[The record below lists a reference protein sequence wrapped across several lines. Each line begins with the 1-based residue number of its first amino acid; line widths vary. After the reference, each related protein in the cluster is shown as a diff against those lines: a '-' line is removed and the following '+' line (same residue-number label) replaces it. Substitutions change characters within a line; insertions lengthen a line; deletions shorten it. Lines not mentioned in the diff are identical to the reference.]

1 MRKLAVILIFLG
13 ITLAGCKKEEKPIY
27 RAKVRVVNIDGVP
40 VQNVDIRIDT
50 PLEDPFALD
59 FYSKTDIDGYTYFS
73 YPYKAIFDVT
83 ATKGFGFL
91 GCGYVEL
98 FPNEEV
104 ESIVVIYAPN
114 SGFNGC
120 R

>member
-1 MRKLAVILIFLG
+1 MKKLAIILIFLG
-13 ITLAGCKKEEKPIY
+13 LALGGCKKEEKPTY
-27 RAKVRVVNIDGVP
+27 RAKVRVMSVNGIP

-50 PLEDPFALD
+50 ELEDPFALE
-59 FYSKTDIDGYTYFS
+59 FYSKTDIEGYVYFS

-91 GCGYVEL
+91 GCGFVEL
-98 FPNEEV
+98 MPDQEV
-104 ESIVVIYAPN
+104 ESIVIIYAPN
-114 SGFNGC
+114 SGFSGC